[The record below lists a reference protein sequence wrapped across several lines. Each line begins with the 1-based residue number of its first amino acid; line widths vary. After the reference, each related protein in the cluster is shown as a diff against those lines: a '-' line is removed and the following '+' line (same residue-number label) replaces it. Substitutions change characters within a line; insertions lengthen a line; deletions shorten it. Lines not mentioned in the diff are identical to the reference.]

1 MLLVVVSDL
10 LASLLFLGASFR
22 LARLTTRQSQLIKS
36 SRSDS
41 NPLGRNAQNE
51 QNVNGAQVQGT
62 DDAFGG
68 LADARKCLVGVIVD
82 VCSGFAIRFAGRSH
96 PNVESHAQ
104 FSTALQSLTHS
115 VCRLKYWYM
124 QYRKVTGTVCLP
136 YFLTSRQLLYVQYLL
151 FWTFPTK
158 VVLSRSGTF
167 VRT

>member
-1 MLLVVVSDL
+1 MREETASNGFSSSARIKPRYPQVLLVVVSDL

-68 LADARKCLVGVIVD
+68 LADARKCLVGVD
-82 VCSGFAIRFAGRSH
+82 C
-96 PNVESHAQ
+96 
-104 FSTALQSLTHS
+104 
-115 VCRLKYWYM
+115 
-124 QYRKVTGTVCLP
+124 
-136 YFLTSRQLLYVQYLL
+136 
-151 FWTFPTK
+151 
-158 VVLSRSGTF
+158 
-167 VRT
+167 